1 MALKKKLQLWSLNL
15 STLCHSEVYYVHVRQ
30 CGVSWNHTTAEISQ
44 HKRIRSL
51 VSTEKANLKG
61 GGTFLEEET
70 TSEGRI
76 IVVRE
81 NI

>member
-1 MALKKKLQLWSLNL
+1 MAFLKSLQLWSLNL
-15 STLCHSEVYYVHVRQ
+15 STLCHSQVYYVHVRQ
-30 CGVSWNHTTAEISQ
+30 CGVSWSHRAAEISQ
-44 HKRIRSL
+44 HKIIRSL
-51 VSTEKANLKG
+51 VSTEKVNLKV